1 MVWINSKIRPKQF
14 ELQIYI
20 FLPIK
25 IKKMWLNFYCNC
37 YNLKSFILLL
47 NDFPIFVKTIS
58 ALHSAQLYELD
69 DNALISHYKE
79 TENNAVIG
87 VLFERYTHLAFGVC
101 MKYLKSEQ
109 ESKDAVMQI
118 FEKLITDLLKHEVQT
133 FRFWLHTVCRNHCLM
148 QLRAEQSL
156 GEKKKEFKKDLPI
169 IMENHSMAH
178 HIQKEIELKHLSEA
192 IKSLKDEQKICVEL
206 FYLKEKSYQEVA
218 EITGFSL
225 LNVKSYIQNGK
236 RNLKL
241 FLEKKNEFRTT

>member
-1 MVWINSKIRPKQF
+1 M
-14 ELQIYI
+14 
-20 FLPIK
+20 
-25 IKKMWLNFYCNC
+25 
-37 YNLKSFILLL
+37 
-47 NDFPIFVKTIS
+47 
-58 ALHSAQLYELD
+58 HSANLYELD
-69 DNALISHYKE
+69 DNALVSHYKS
-79 TENNAVIG
+79 TTDNAVIG

-118 FEKLITDLLKHEVQT
+118 FEKLISDLMKHEVQN
-133 FRFWLHTVCRNHCLM
+133 FKYWIHTVCKNHCLM
-148 QLRAEQSL
+148 QLRAEKSL
-156 GEKKKEFKKDLPI
+156 AEKKVEFKKDLPI
-169 IMENHSMAH
+169 IMENHSIAH

-192 IKSLKDEQKICVEL
+192 IKSLNDEQKICVEL